1 MENNNTHKEKNIMN
15 EILKSLAEARARL
28 VSQYEEAYKNN
39 NVELCEALLDA
50 RFIFENKIDA
60 LQGLS

>member
-1 MENNNTHKEKNIMN
+1 MN
-15 EILKSLAEARARL
+15 EILKLLAEARARL

-50 RFIFENKIDA
+50 RFVFENKIDA